1 SKLYYSNWVISFCFR
16 SLGRFQQFFRCDPEP
31 LNGCGDCGP
40 SVGKKLLPFGLEQ
53 QIARADIDE
62 HAEAAPG
69 LDQLLADQLLIGLE
83 DGEGIYPIF
92 RRDIAHGRQRVA
104 FVQNA
109 VENHSDDTI
118 PQLSINRLTVVPF
131 TVHPVFRRPSFCDIH
146 NYITTAHASLSLF
159 FFGPLAKALQNCPA
173 WQQFA
178 MERPNSIRAELCKS
192 TGQP

>member
-31 LNGCGDCGP
+31 LNGGGDCGP

-83 DGEGIYPIF
+83 NGEGIYPIF
-92 RRDIAHGRQRVA
+92 RRDIAHRWQHIA
-104 FVQNA
+104 FVENA

-131 TVHPVFRRPSFCDIH
+131 TVHPVFRRTHWRAVASGPWLFGVGGSSGVIH
-146 NYITTAHASLSLF
+146 NYNTNALASTFLRFFWPAVPASATTPEA
-159 FFGPLAKALQNCPA
+159 
-173 WQQFA
+173 FA
-178 MERPNSIRAELCKS
+178 GEA
-192 TGQP
+192 